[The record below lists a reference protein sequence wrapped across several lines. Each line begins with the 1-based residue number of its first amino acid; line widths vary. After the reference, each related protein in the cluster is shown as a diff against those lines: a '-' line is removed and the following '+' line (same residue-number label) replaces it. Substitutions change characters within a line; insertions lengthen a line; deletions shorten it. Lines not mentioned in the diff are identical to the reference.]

1 MEVRNLAQFKRF
13 LATPGATV
21 TMIEHSA
28 FEQMRPEKRDEMFGP
43 RTVQKLQTNA
53 VQFSN
58 GGWLHFGKASDWT
71 FENDTATCRVAAREG
86 YRDELKMVYRLEVK

>member
-1 MEVRNLAQFKRF
+1 MQPRNLAEFKRF
-13 LATPGATV
+13 LALPGATV

-58 GGWLHFGKASDWT
+58 GGWLQFGKAADWT
-71 FENDTATCRVAAREG
+71 FENDTATCRIGAREG
-86 YRDELKMVYRLEVK
+86 YRPALKMVYRLEVK